1 MVGNLEK
8 QNRNLYCQYH
18 QDHGYTTEDCRRLW
32 DHLDQLVQEGKLKQ
46 LLHHSSGL
54 WGKANSGS
62 KREILSRP
70 PLGIINVIFVAPGRT
85 GSCPSRIMSVAR
97 LSSED
102 TNQEPKKARVEWP
115 LVMRFSG
122 EDKIGTI

>member
-1 MVGNLEK
+1 M
-8 QNRNLYCQYH
+8 
-18 QDHGYTTEDCRRLW
+18 
-32 DHLDQLVQEGKLKQ
+32 DQLVQEGKLKQ